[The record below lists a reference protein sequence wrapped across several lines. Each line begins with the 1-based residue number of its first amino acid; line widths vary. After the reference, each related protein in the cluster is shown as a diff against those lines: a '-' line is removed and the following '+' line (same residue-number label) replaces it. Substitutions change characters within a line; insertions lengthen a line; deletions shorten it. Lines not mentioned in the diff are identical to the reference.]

1 MERQAAEVG
10 RSIGELE
17 AERVLAVYAAI
28 ANADLVGGAP
38 MDKTTNT
45 VTGWDMLPL
54 YVTLLSMKT
63 LAQRLWYESTSSI
76 PVVVR

>member
-1 MERQAAEVG
+1 MERRVAEVG

-17 AERVLAVYAAI
+17 TERVLAVYAAI

-54 YVTLLSMKT
+54 YMTLLSMKT
-63 LAQRLWYESTSSI
+63 LPQRFWYESTSSI
-76 PVVVR
+76 PVVAL

>member
-28 ANADLVGGAP
+28 ANADLVVAHP
-38 MDKTTNT
+38 WIK
-45 VTGWDMLPL
+45 PL
-54 YVTLLSMKT
+54 I
-63 LAQRLWYESTSSI
+63 Q
-76 PVVVR
+76 